1 MYFFTK
7 KKKKKKKTLLSF
19 GKWKRVYSF
28 GRKLLVLRTHYQT
41 LR

>member
-7 KKKKKKKTLLSF
+7 KKKKNKTLLSF